1 MTVKPLRRAANLTR
15 HTVHSRAQCLDLW
28 SHCIFRRYTASLPTS
43 LSCIQSVD
51 QRRLAEETG
60 CGDSVRKPGPGT
72 QYHTGCSVE
81 PVTTRVVHTN
91 GQRRLDHMGS
101 SIDFQHHQRQGCTAL
116 LGGGHTPPSVMSID
130 SPHEPTSGGKEN
142 SSGGALPLSL
152 LASIATESPLNRVP
166 SPLQQNVAYACLF
179 ANPTRP
185 SSGGFCVASHNIG
198 LRPVHLTRH
207 GVCSVHCR
215 AALTAVALVP

>member
-60 CGDSVRKPGPGT
+60 CGDSVRKPGLGT

-81 PVTTRVVHTN
+81 PVTTRVVHTR
-91 GQRRLDHMGS
+91 GQSDWTTWVLPLTL
-101 SIDFQHHQRQGCTAL
+101 QHHQRQGCTAL

-130 SPHEPTSGGKEN
+130 SPHEPSSGGKEN
-142 SSGGALPLSL
+142 SSEGALPRSL
-152 LASIATESPLNRVP
+152 LA
-166 SPLQQNVAYACLF
+166 
-179 ANPTRP
+179 
-185 SSGGFCVASHNIG
+185 
-198 LRPVHLTRH
+198 
-207 GVCSVHCR
+207 
-215 AALTAVALVP
+215 